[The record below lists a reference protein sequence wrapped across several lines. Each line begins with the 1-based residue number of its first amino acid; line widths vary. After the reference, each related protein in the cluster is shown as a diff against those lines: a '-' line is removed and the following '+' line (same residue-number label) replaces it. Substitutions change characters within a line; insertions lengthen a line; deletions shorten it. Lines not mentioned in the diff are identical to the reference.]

1 MTDVVRQ
8 GALQVIRL
16 PGNRATIT
24 GPPARVALA
33 LDQLGFEGRLAG
45 ATNPVP
51 TGDGGV
57 LVTVRLVPDV
67 ALVAVV
73 ASPAASWWT
82 PRRAAVAGAIAAV
95 VLAVIGTAGFLA
107 LSWVAAHW
115 VVILVAL
122 AVLAFLGR
130 PVVGRAVQVIVS
142 VTVR

>member
-33 LDQLGFEGRLAG
+33 LDRLGFEGRLAG

-57 LVTVRLVPDV
+57 LVTVRLVPDPV
-67 ALVAVV
+67 PAAAAPPRPASWWTPARVVLVAVV
-73 ASPAASWWT
+73 AL
-82 PRRAAVAGAIAAV
+82 V
-95 VLAVIGTAGFLA
+95 VLGTVAVGALLA
-107 LSWVAAHW
+107 LSWIGAHWPIVVVIVAA
-115 VVILVAL
+115 LAL
-122 AVLAFLGR
+122 LGR
-130 PVVGRAVQVIVS
+130 GIAGRAVQVIVS